1 MRPKAILTSILLMLA
16 TFVGLVIFWF
26 TQRPT
31 PSQFPSKPT
40 LAEGQNPYADLF
52 IPPFRLTDSTN
63 TVLDESIIDGQYTVI
78 DFFYTS
84 CPLICPGMSAAMK
97 HIQDET
103 VGTNLK
109 LLSISIDPEVDT
121 PEVIAN
127 YSQAFK
133 ADPDR
138 WRFTTGDS
146 DMISML
152 LMGVKFDLG
161 KLDTEDGFRNID
173 HPTTLILLGPDRHV
187 VKLYRYSDPDQ
198 IAELIKTAREFAG

>member
-16 TFVGLVIFWF
+16 TFIGLVIFWF
-26 TQRPT
+26 TQKPA
-31 PSQFPSKPT
+31 PSQYPDKPT

-52 IPPFRLTDSTN
+52 IPPFRLTDTTN
-63 TVLDESIIDGQYTVI
+63 TVLDESILDGQYTVI

-97 HIQDET
+97 KIQDET

-109 LLSISIDPEVDT
+109 LMSISIDPEVDT

-133 ADPDR
+133 ADPER
-138 WRFTTGDS
+138 WRFATGDTE
-146 DMISML
+146 MISML

-187 VKLYRYSDPDQ
+187 VKLYGYSDPDQ
-198 IAELIKTAREFAG
+198 IADLIKTARELAG